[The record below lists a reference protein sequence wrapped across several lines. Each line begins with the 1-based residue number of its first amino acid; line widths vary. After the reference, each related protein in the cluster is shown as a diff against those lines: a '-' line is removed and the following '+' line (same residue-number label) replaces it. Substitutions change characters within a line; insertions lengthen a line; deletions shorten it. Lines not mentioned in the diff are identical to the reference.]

1 MPSHNASSSKK
12 RKPSTATIDHSVT
25 KKARGELPQS
35 ASPSGTIPL
44 EPHEAVLAELTPKYD
59 VLTAS
64 IISSTKIQ
72 SRVTRAMQHLTGHR
86 LTRDDSATSK
96 PLPAV
101 VLLHTRPH
109 EVCKMITVA
118 ENVKRTLAAQG
129 SPWYQYNRLFAVP
142 NTGKLRGVVEDT
154 VLEKLQDGA
163 EPGSDDFTA
172 TESISATTETRFERA
187 ILPREPDRLVMSL
200 SIYLATAPVSELKV
214 MGDVTLQSSS
224 PASGSGE

>member
-1 MPSHNASSSKK
+1 
-12 RKPSTATIDHSVT
+12 
-25 KKARGELPQS
+25 
-35 ASPSGTIPL
+35 
-44 EPHEAVLAELTPKYD
+44 
-59 VLTAS
+59 
-64 IISSTKIQ
+64 
-72 SRVTRAMQHLTGHR
+72 
-86 LTRDDSATSK
+86 
-96 PLPAV
+96 
-101 VLLHTRPH
+101 
-109 EVCKMITVA
+109 MITVA

-214 MGDVTLQSSS
+214 MGNVTLQSSS